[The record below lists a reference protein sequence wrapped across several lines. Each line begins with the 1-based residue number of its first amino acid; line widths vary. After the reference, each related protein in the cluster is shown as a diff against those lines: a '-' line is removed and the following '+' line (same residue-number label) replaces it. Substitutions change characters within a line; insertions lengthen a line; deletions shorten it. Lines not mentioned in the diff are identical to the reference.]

1 MQSHEISKSNLSH
14 KILKYPFHGK
24 EKRLIDNILILGYD
38 YSTIKRKI
46 LTKEMKTDFN
56 QISYNEI
63 EQLFSEDKK
72 KNKTPKL

>member
-1 MQSHEISKSNLSH
+1 MQSNEKLKNNIINES
-14 KILKYPFHGK
+14 LKYPFHGK

-72 KNKTPKL
+72 K